1 MNPITSPSFTAPSE
15 EAVGRHQAKLARVV
29 DAVVLRP
36 SGKRISVRKD
46 SVSHTIKDVSWK
58 DKCHRVDVSEL
69 NEILGYVEDVDRDGK
84 RVMAAVCEGQVQ
96 MGQLAEATLPHNHV
110 ARVVPDDL
118 TFTVS
123 GLINGEG
130 IQTSA
135 HRYGVFTTNVL
146 EFECVLGNGQVITAR
161 FDNEY
166 RDLFVGVLGES
177 YGSIAIVTKA
187 VVALRPCQ
195 PYVVSHYHHFDQLDA
210 FVAAIDSKTR
220 SQASDF
226 LEGLMLS
233 PTSFLIT
240 ESYFS
245 ASTMDLPQFFPSPTD
260 NSSGNPYYYQ
270 YLQQSVL
277 RREKTG
283 EVSVAIPRDVISTF
297 DFLFRSKRGAWW
309 MMECHVGWPWLC
321 RQRWFR
327 KYVDKLAAKQ
337 MQSDHTIMT
346 VGHLSVDEMH
356 RCIVLQDMGMRLKR
370 LKEGLQW
377 NIDNLGVYPTWV
389 CPAHDKTVHDR
400 IARSKNPRVPV
411 GDLENEW
418 FADIGF
424 YGEPTVRPFYHRQ
437 AVRRLQHFVD
447 YPSKWGV
454 SYLDKADVQQELAS
468 LRARYHAT
476 EAFVPLEEKV
486 TFRDGDKDAQSTETM
501 IPAWR
506 LYRDH
511 GKYWK
516 LKLAA
521 AVGGLMTVSGFAAQW
536 AIA

>member
-1 MNPITSPSFTAPSE
+1 MQNPTDLTLK
-15 EAVGRHQAKLARVV
+15 RHAAKVAKIREN
-29 DAVVLRP
+29 VLSRP
-36 SGKRISVRKD
+36 SGVKLTVRKD

-96 MGQLAEATLPHNHV
+96 MGQLAGATLPHNHV
-110 ARVVPDDL
+110 ARVVPEDL
-118 TFTVS
+118 TFTVA

-135 HRYGVFTTNVL
+135 HRYGMFTATVI
-146 EFECVLGNGQVITAR
+146 EMECVLGDGEVVVAR
-161 FDNEY
+161 RDNEH
-166 RDLFVGVLGES
+166 REFFLGMSES
-177 YGSIAIVTKA
+177 YGTLSIVTKV

-226 LEGLMLS
+226 LEGLVLS

-245 ASTMDLPQFFPSPTD
+245 ASTMDLPQFFPAPIDCTT
-260 NSSGNPYYYQ
+260 GNPYYYQ
-270 YLQQSVL
+270 YLREIVL
-277 RREKTG
+277 QTKGGKT
-283 EVSVAIPRDVISTF
+283 VVTIPRDVISTF

-327 KYVDKLAAKQ
+327 KFVDQAAEKQ
-337 MQSDHTIMT
+337 RLQNKSISAVGNMSFAEMQRN
-346 VGHLSVDEMH
+346 V
-356 RCIVLQDMGMRLKR
+356 VLQDMGIRLQR

-389 CPAHDKTVHDR
+389 CPVYQPDMNDHLKRKPYV
-400 IARSKNPRVPV
+400 RVPKN
-411 GDLENEW
+411 DPENAW
-418 FADIGF
+418 LVDIGL
-424 YGEPTVRPFYHRQ
+424 YGEPTVEPFYHHQ
-437 AVRRLQHFVD
+437 TVRRLQQFVD

-454 SYLDKADVQQELAS
+454 SYLDKADVQQELAA

-486 TFRDGDKDAQSTETM
+486 TFRDGDKDARDTEAK

-511 GKYWK
+511 GKHWK
-516 LKLAA
+516 LKLAG
-521 AVGGLMTVSGFAAQW
+521 VIGGLMTVSGFAAQW